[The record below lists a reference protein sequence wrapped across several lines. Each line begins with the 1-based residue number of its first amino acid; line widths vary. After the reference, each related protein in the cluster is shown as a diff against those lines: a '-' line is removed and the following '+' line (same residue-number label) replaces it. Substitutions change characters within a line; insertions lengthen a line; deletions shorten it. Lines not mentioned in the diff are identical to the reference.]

1 MPYYPSSQVKTNL
14 YTNGDEF
21 TLNGVSYV
29 GRYFINSKGEFY
41 SGATPQ
47 SPTVRQIFPTN
58 NDNNENPNIFN

>member
-29 GRYFINSKGEFY
+29 GRYFINSKGELLNF
-41 SGATPQ
+41 GTTTL
-47 SPTVRQIFPTN
+47 PTVRQIFPTN
-58 NDNNENPNIFN
+58 NDNNENRNG